1 MGRAEARP
9 SGVGIARS
17 FGHDAPMQI
26 FDISR
31 LLSNDLAPW
40 PGDTP
45 FHFELKW
52 KMAEGATVNV
62 GAVQMGVH
70 NGTHADAPFH
80 FEQGAGTIEGM
91 PLEIYLGEAVV
102 IDLTKRFENDRARQI
117 TITDIESCSAAL
129 EQAPRLLL
137 KTGVWKDSKVFP
149 DWIPVI
155 APDVPEW
162 LRARKVKLIGLDLPS
177 VDTIEAKKLVNHYAL
192 KAAGIAIV
200 ESLDLSAVEAGTY
213 HFSALPLRISGGDA
227 GPVRA
232 ILWRD

>member
-1 MGRAEARP
+1 MK
-9 SGVGIARS
+9 
-17 FGHDAPMQI
+17 I

-31 LLSNDLAPW
+31 VLSDELAPW

-45 FHFELKW
+45 FHFALNW

-62 GAVQMGVH
+62 GAINMGVH
-70 NGTHADAPFH
+70 NGTHADATFH
-80 FEQGAGTIEGM
+80 FDQGGETIENM
-91 PLEIYLGEAVV
+91 PLEPYLGDAVV
-102 IDLTKRFENDRARQI
+102 VDLGQIFGGVGEGFDRTPQI
-117 TITDIESCSAAL
+117 TVAHLEESSALL

-149 DWIPVI
+149 DWIPTI

-162 LRARKVKLIGLDLPS
+162 LRQRKLKLIGLDLPS
-177 VDTIEAKKLVNHYAL
+177 VDAIEAKKLTNHHAL
-192 KAAGIAIV
+192 AAAGVAIV
-200 ESLDLSAVEAGTY
+200 ESLDLSEIEAGIY
-213 HFSALPLRISGGDA
+213 HFAALPLKISGGDA

>member
-1 MGRAEARP
+1 
-9 SGVGIARS
+9 
-17 FGHDAPMQI
+17 MQI
-26 FDISR
+26 FDVSR
-31 LLSNDLAPW
+31 ALANDLAAW

-80 FEQGAGTIEGM
+80 FAPGAETIEQV
-91 PLEIYLGEAVV
+91 PLETYLGDALVV
-102 IDLTKRFENDRARQI
+102 DLTRLFETDRTRQI
-117 TITDIESCSAAL
+117 AIVDIESFSDAL
-129 EQAPRLLL
+129 ERAPRLLL
-137 KTGVWKDSKVFP
+137 KTGVWKDSSVFP
-149 DWIPVI
+149 ESIPVI
-155 APDVPEW
+155 AADVPEW

-177 VDTIEAKKLVNHYAL
+177 VDPIDAKTLVNHHAL
-192 KAAGIAIV
+192 AGAGIAIV
-200 ESLDLSAVEAGTY
+200 ESLDLSAVETGTY

-232 ILWRD
+232 ILWQD

>member
-1 MGRAEARP
+1 ME
-9 SGVGIARS
+9 
-17 FGHDAPMQI
+17 I

-31 LLSNDLAPW
+31 ALSDEIAPW

-62 GAVQMGVH
+62 GAIKMSVH
-70 NGTHADAPFH
+70 NGTHADAAFH
-80 FEQGAGTIEGM
+80 FDKSGDPIERM
-91 PLEIYLGEAVV
+91 PLDAYVGDAVV
-102 IDLTKRFENDRARQI
+102 VDLAELFSKSGDELEKERQI
-117 TITDIESCSAAL
+117 AVADLKGIAALL

-137 KTGVWKDSKVFP
+137 KTEVWKDSRVFP

-162 LRARKVKLIGLDLPS
+162 LRERRVKLLGLDLPS
-177 VDTIEAKKLVNHYAL
+177 VDPIEAKKLANHHAL
-192 KAAGIAIV
+192 GAAGIAIL
-200 ESLDLSAVEAGTY
+200 ESLNLNEVVAGVY
-213 HFSALPLRISGGDA
+213 HFSALPLKITGGDA

>member
-1 MGRAEARP
+1 MR
-9 SGVGIARS
+9 IY
-17 FGHDAPMQI
+17 
-26 FDISR
+26 DISR
-31 LLSNDLAPW
+31 SLSNDLAPW

-62 GAVQMGVH
+62 GAVNMGVH
-70 NGTHADAPFH
+70 NGTHADAMFH
-80 FEQGAGTIEGM
+80 FDEGGDSIDRM
-91 PLEIYLGEAVV
+91 PLDAYVGDAVV
-102 IDLTKRFENDRARQI
+102 VDLTGLFGRAGDAGDRTRQI
-117 TITDIESCSAAL
+117 EVSDLDAASASL

-155 APDVPEW
+155 ARDVSDW
-162 LRARKVKLIGLDLPS
+162 LRERNVKLLGLDLPS
-177 VDTIEAKKLVNHYAL
+177 VDPMEAKKLTNHYAL
-192 KAAGIAIV
+192 AAARIAIV
-200 ESLDLSAVEAGTY
+200 ESLDLSDVEAGTY
-213 HFSALPLRISGGDA
+213 RFAALPLKVAGGDA

>member
-1 MGRAEARP
+1 MMQA
-9 SGVGIARS
+9 
-17 FGHDAPMQI
+17 MQI
-26 FDISR
+26 FDVSR
-31 LLSNDLAPW
+31 ALSNDLAPW

-70 NGTHADAPFH
+70 NGTHADAPYH
-80 FEQGAGTIEGM
+80 FEQGADTIDQM
-91 PLEIYLGEAVV
+91 PLETYLGDAVV
-102 IDLTKRFENDRARQI
+102 IDLTGLFGTDRTRQI
-117 TITDIESCSAAL
+117 TIADIDSCSDAL

-137 KTGVWKDSKVFP
+137 KTGVWTDSRVFP

-155 APDVPEW
+155 ARDVSDW
-162 LRARKVKLIGLDLPS
+162 LGARKVKLIGLDLPS
-177 VDTIEAKKLVNHYAL
+177 VDPIDARNLVNHHAL
-192 KAAGIAIV
+192 AAAGIAIV
-200 ESLDLSAVEAGTY
+200 ESLDLSEVEAGTY

>member
-1 MGRAEARP
+1 ME
-9 SGVGIARS
+9 
-17 FGHDAPMQI
+17 I

-31 LLSNDLAPW
+31 ALSDQIAPW

-62 GAVQMGVH
+62 GAINMGVH
-70 NGTHADAPFH
+70 NGTHADATFH
-80 FEQGAGTIEGM
+80 FDESGDPIERM
-91 PLEIYLGEAVV
+91 PLDPYVGDAIVV
-102 IDLTKRFENDRARQI
+102 DLTKMFAGAGDGFDRRQQI
-117 TITDIESCSAAL
+117 GVADLQAFSASL

-137 KTGVWKDSKVFP
+137 KTGVWKDSNIFP

-162 LRARKVKLIGLDLPS
+162 LRERRVKLLGMDLPS
-177 VDTIEAKKLVNHYAL
+177 VDPIEAKKLTNHYAL
-192 KAAGIAIV
+192 AAARIAIV
-200 ESLDLSAVEAGTY
+200 ESLDLSEVEAGIY
-213 HFSALPLRISGGDA
+213 HLSALPLKIDGGDA